1 MPDADYSAWGP
12 PSGFTDVYDDFSD
25 DESESVTSGGEPL
38 SPGAQSDRLAKDE
51 KRLRVDLEKHKE
63 LLVQSQMMNQSIK
76 RCMFA
81 TEEMMKDAKKALQ
94 YHVRVSDVKLG
105 GRILTGHE
113 DEEDD
118 QAEDIEV
125 EDETLHGDDA
135 AQDFLKTWQGVG
147 RPVFEGSEGTDRDSG
162 IEVDKPIH
170 DALAGGQIPGA
181 SYSGRPPDE

>member
-1 MPDADYSAWGP
+1 MPDADYSAFGP